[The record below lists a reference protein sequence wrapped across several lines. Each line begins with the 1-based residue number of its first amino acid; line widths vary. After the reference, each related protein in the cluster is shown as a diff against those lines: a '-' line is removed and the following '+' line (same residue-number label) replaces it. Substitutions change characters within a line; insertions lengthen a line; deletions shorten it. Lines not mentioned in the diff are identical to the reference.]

1 MRASMADCTDN
12 NWVQIFN
19 VSFFLKKK
27 KIVALLFF
35 FCLFRKQVSK
45 SWDAVLKN

>member
-19 VSFFLKKK
+19 VSFFFKKKK

-35 FCLFRKQVSK
+35 FVFLGNR
-45 SWDAVLKN
+45 